1 MFLVM
6 EGGEKQKTNGSSGS
20 VTNLGPK
27 KALAQTLISCSQRR
41 LGSGHLKRSRTGGL
55 PEFTAAVVLLG
66 QSQGPNGEGV
76 KSPLGWEGVP

>member
-41 LGSGHLKRSRTGGL
+41 LGSGHFKRSRT
-55 PEFTAAVVLLG
+55 
-66 QSQGPNGEGV
+66 
-76 KSPLGWEGVP
+76 